1 MAKALSC
8 ALRPTTKKLYDIQW
22 ASFTTFCDNH
32 GWQPLQ
38 TTPPQ
43 VAEYFV
49 FLRSEKGLKAASINT
64 HLAAILS
71 VMKKRSDDF
80 DVSVLKSLIKSFR
93 QEDGRRQPRPPQW
106 DLGLVLEHLK
116 SDFYEP
122 LEDTTRQRLTVK
134 TVFLVAMASAA
145 RVSELH
151 ALQADL
157 LRFEQ
162 RDGGAAILG
171 LDPTFVCKNQGVDE
185 RGRSFTIPAL
195 HEDNT
200 SASAL
205 SLCPVRALKTYA
217 QRTRELRGVRRRLII
232 PHSVNST
239 KEIDKRAIAV
249 YLRSAVIEAYKAA
262 DLPAPRANPHEI
274 RAVSASMAYH
284 CNVPVAD
291 IMRGCFWKSEL
302 VFANHYLR
310 TISTEDLEGVS
321 RLGPQVFAQTRT
333 FVPGRTSGA
342 HRHAS

>member
-1 MAKALSC
+1 M
-8 ALRPTTKKLYDIQW
+8 
-22 ASFTTFCDNH
+22 
-32 GWQPLQ
+32 
-38 TTPPQ
+38 
-43 VAEYFV
+43 

-64 HLAAILS
+64 HLAAIMS
-71 VMKKRSDDF
+71 VMKKNPTEF
-80 DVSVLKSLIKSFR
+80 DVSVLKGLIKSFR
-93 QEDGRRQPRPPQW
+93 QEDGRRQSKPPQW

-122 LEDTTRQRLTVK
+122 LEDATRQRLTTK

-195 HEDNT
+195 HTGDQAEADM
-200 SASAL
+200 

-217 QRTRELRGVRRRLII
+217 QRTRQLRGIRRRLFI
-232 PHSVNST
+232 PAAVDSD

-249 YLRSAVIEAYKAA
+249 HLRSAVIEAYKAA
-262 DLPAPRANPHEI
+262 DLPTPRANPHEI

-310 TISTEDLEGVS
+310 TISTQDLEGVA

-333 FVPGRTSGA
+333 FVPGRPSTAQRQLNS
-342 HRHAS
+342 